1 MARNDDKISK
11 KVLAAIKQDVE
22 LRAYHYNVD
31 TIDGEVHLQGVVDVL
46 AEKERA
52 GEIARGVEGVTG
64 VENGLTVSTD
74 GAITDSDVEFEVA
87 EELHLDHRFDAARI
101 SAESHKGAVHLRG
114 EVKTLAEAEAAKE
127 AASRARG
134 AKQVISELKVGAGER
149 VDDAT
154 LTNRVESA
162 LAADGRID
170 PADVRTSSERG
181 VVRLKGVVPGRADK
195 ELAAEI
201 TTTVEGVRRVENELS
216 TEIDPASDV
225 VTEIFGDFQATP
237 LLDEAKVSVSVV
249 NGQILVEGEV
259 YSFKQKREVE
269 RAVRRAFEKHRDEL
283 IGIDNRLILDSP
295 DH

>member
-1 MARNDDKISK
+1 MARNDEKISK
-11 KVLAAIKQDVE
+11 KVLAAIKQDKE
-22 LRAYHYNVD
+22 LSAYHFNVD
-31 TIDGEVHLQGVVDVL
+31 TIDGVVHLQGVVDVL

-52 GEIARGVEGVTG
+52 GEIARGIEGVTG

-74 GAITDSDVEFEVA
+74 GAITDSEVEFEVA
-87 EELHLDHRFDAARI
+87 EELHLDHRFDSTRI
-101 SAESHKGAVHLRG
+101 NAESHKGVVHLRG
-114 EVKTLAEAEAAKE
+114 EVKTLAEAEAAVE

-134 AKQVISELKVGAGER
+134 AKEVVNELKVGAGER

-162 LAADGRID
+162 LAADGRLD
-170 PADVRTSSERG
+170 PADVRTSSEHG

-201 TTTVEGVRRVENELS
+201 ATSVEGVRRVENELS

-225 VTEIFGDFQATP
+225 VTEIFSDFQATP
-237 LLDEAKVSVSVV
+237 LLDDARVSVSVV
-249 NGQILVEGEV
+249 DGQIRVEGEV
-259 YSFKQKREVE
+259 YSFRQKREVE
-269 RAVRRAFEKHRDEL
+269 RAVRRAFDKHRDEL